1 MSGIS
6 ALLPGNY
13 RPKGRFWD
21 DVMLKLELQLKGYG
35 RWSFYGARQSWDP
48 LPLPFSLF
56 SGSFRLSQL
65 KLGQINLAL
74 LMSVAIF
81 LIHLHT
87 LKDYFSKQN
96 GSVLQFQA
104 VNFMGC

>member
-1 MSGIS
+1 MEFLWSQT
-6 ALLPGNY
+6 
-13 RPKGRFWD
+13 
-21 DVMLKLELQLKGYG
+21 ELG
-35 RWSFYGARQSWDP
+35 SS
-48 LPLPFSLF
+48 PFFSF

-65 KLGQINLAL
+65 KLGRIHLAL